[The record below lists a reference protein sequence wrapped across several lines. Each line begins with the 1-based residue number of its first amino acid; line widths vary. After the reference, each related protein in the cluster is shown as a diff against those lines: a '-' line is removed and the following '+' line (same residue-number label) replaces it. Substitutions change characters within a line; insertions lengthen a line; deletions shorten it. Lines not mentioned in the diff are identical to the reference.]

1 MTDTTASPAFVP
13 DWTMPPGELLQA
25 ELEVRQMTQ
34 AELAARTGLSA
45 KHVNQVIKGL
55 VPLSADT
62 ALLLERT
69 LDVPSRVWNAAEAQ
83 YRDNV
88 TRRTALQ
95 RLNEHASWAT
105 AFPLAELRR
114 RGALKPHSPDEPVVE
129 TLLRFFGVAS
139 PSAWETV
146 YAQASF
152 RRAQHTKVS
161 VQNTTAWLRLV
172 ELRALELAGRL
183 KPPPFSAKALRALL
197 PKLRQLTLEADD
209 RVALGEAQQICAN
222 AGVLIVFVPTLPN
235 TGINGATRWL
245 GDIPIVAVTQRYKQH
260 DIFWFS
266 FFHELS
272 HVLLHPKRGSYVSRK
287 ENDDID
293 GLEREAD
300 QHAADLLIPA
310 SFVPRLRQAGPAAA
324 PSLAGELNVAVSIV
338 AGRMA
343 RESGNWAQYSE
354 YRRPLND
361 DVLESALT

>member
-1 MTDTTASPAFVP
+1 MTAGPSFVP
-13 DWTMPPGELLQA
+13 DWAVPPGELLRA
-25 ELEVRQMTQ
+25 ELESRQMTQ
-34 AELAARTGLSA
+34 ADLAARTGLSA
-45 KHVNQVIKGL
+45 KHVNQVVKGL

-69 LDVPSRVWNAAEAQ
+69 LNVPSRVWNAAEAQ
-83 YRDNV
+83 YRDSV
-88 TRRTALQ
+88 TRRTARQ

-105 AFPLAELRR
+105 GFPLAELRR
-114 RGALKPHSPDEPVVE
+114 RGALKPYSSDEPVVE

-139 PSAWETV
+139 PPAWETV

-152 RRAQHTKVS
+152 RRAQHTKIS
-161 VQNTTAWLRLV
+161 VQNTTSWLRLV

-183 KPPPFSAKALRALL
+183 QPPPFSGKALRALL
-197 PKLRQLTLEADD
+197 PRLRELTLEPDD
-209 RVALGEAQQICAN
+209 GVALGNAQQLCAS
-222 AGVLIVFVPTLPN
+222 AGVLVVFVRTLPN

-245 GDIPIVAVTQRYKQH
+245 GDNPIIAVTQRYKHH

-287 ENDDID
+287 ENDDLD

-300 QHAADLLIPA
+300 QHAADLLISPA
-310 SFVPRLRQAGPAAA
+310 FVQRLRQGGPDTA
-324 PSLAGELNVAVSIV
+324 PSLARELNVAVSIV

-343 RESGNWAQYSE
+343 RESGNWAHYSE
-354 YRRPLND
+354 HRRPLND
-361 DVLESALT
+361 DVLETALT